1 MVFVYYS
8 ILLTLRTMS
17 MEDYLNVYVHALA
30 SYRGVNEE
38 DVEGWL
44 ACHESDPMKY
54 PMKYT

>member
-30 SYRGVNEE
+30 SYRAVNEE
-38 DVEGWL
+38 DVEGWF
-44 ACHESDPMKY
+44 AIHMND
-54 PMKYT
+54 T